1 MSQQQIAIYARVSSK
16 QQAEDGTIES
26 QLAALQHRVEQDGFH
41 LPEELTFVDEGYS
54 GANLVRPGLERLRD
68 LVALKGL
75 DCLYVHSPDRLARK
89 YAYQVLLVD
98 EFQRAGV
105 EVIFLNRELSETP
118 EDELLLQVQGI
129 IAEYERAKIL
139 ERCRRG
145 KRHAAQTGQ
154 VSVLSGAPYGYRYVT
169 KEEGGGQAR
178 YEVLPEEARVVRQIF
193 QWIGLERV
201 SIGDVCRR
209 LQKAGVRTRT
219 DKTIWDRS
227 AIWGMLKNPAYKGLA
242 AFGKTR
248 AGPMA
253 PRLRPQRGNP
263 PQPRRPVSI
272 TSVPE
277 EDWVLIPVPALVD
290 EALFDAVQL
299 QLEENR
305 KRSRQS
311 KRGAR
316 YLLQGLLVC
325 AHCQYAYYGK
335 PVSRK
340 SAKGQVR
347 DYAYY
352 RCIGTDAYR
361 FGGERICDNIQVRT
375 DILDQLVWHE
385 VCTLLEEPQ
394 RLEQEYQRRL
404 QAPSKEGEDLAA
416 LEVRIVKVRR
426 GVARLID
433 SYAEGFIEKQ
443 EFEPRIRRLR
453 QRLADLQAQAQQITD
468 EVARQAELRLV
479 ITRLEQFALKVSGGL
494 AEANWSTKRELIRTL
509 VKRVEIGK
517 EVNVVFR
524 VASDPFDLGPE
535 RGSLQHRWRGQGASL
550 RRPFMALNA
559 YAVPHHPRFQKAP
572 DDPQQPLVAHMSG
585 QTGHEHIVIHSV
597 EKLLQVDIHYYA
609 PSFGY
614 ILRRLLYRL
623 MRVSPTSKSVARL
636 RKGRLQYPLQHLEHR
651 LLYQPVY
658 HRGYPQPPLP
668 ASWLLYF
675 LAKHRSRLIAPV
687 QQRPN
692 KLLPV
697 LLQPSVQLSNTHPVY
712 AGCSLVGLHPLVCS
726 VQVLT
731 LAHPFHQVAGQG
743 SSPGQRRGCL
753 PLLNRSRSGSAFAAR
768 AGAHA
773 AHLLLKEA

>member
-1 MSQQQIAIYARVSSK
+1 MNQQQVAIYARVSSK
-16 QQAEDGTIES
+16 QQADEGTVES
-26 QLAALQHRVEQDGFH
+26 QLTALRQRVEHDGFH
-41 LPEELTFVDEGYS
+41 LPGEFTFVDDGYS
-54 GANLVRPGLERLRD
+54 GANLIRPGLERLRD

-75 DCLYVHSPDRLARK
+75 DRLYVHSPDRLARK

-139 ERCRRG
+139 ERSRRG
-145 KRHAAQTGQ
+145 KRHAAQNGR
-154 VSVLSGAPYGYRYVT
+154 VSVLCGAPYGYRYVT

-178 YEVLPEEARVVRQIF
+178 YEVVPEEARVVRQIF
-193 QWIGLERV
+193 QWIGLDRV
-201 SIGDVCRR
+201 SIGETCRR
-209 LQKAGVRTRT
+209 LQKAGVHTRT
-219 DKTIWDRS
+219 GKTAWDRS
-227 AIWGMLKNPAYKGLA
+227 VIWGMLKNPAYKGLA

-248 AGPMA
+248 AGPMV
-253 PRLRPQRGNP
+253 PRLRPQRGHSL
-263 PQPRRPVSI
+263 QPRRPVSI
-272 TSVPE
+272 TPVPE
-277 EDWVLIPVPALVD
+277 EDWVFIPVPALVD

-305 KRSRQS
+305 KQARQS

-340 SAKGQVR
+340 SAKGKVR

-375 DILDQLVWHE
+375 DMLDQLVWHE

-404 QAPSKEGEDLAA
+404 QAPSQEGEDLAA

-468 EVARQAELRLV
+468 EVARQTELRLV
-479 ITRLEQFALKVSGGL
+479 ITRLEQFAAKVNGGL
-494 AEANWSTKRELIRTL
+494 AEAEWLTKRELIRTL

-517 EVNVVFR
+517 EEVNVVFR
-524 VASDPFDLGPE
+524 VAPDPFDLSPE
-535 RGSLQHRWRGQGASL
+535 RGSLQHRWRSHFAYLGEYDAGWSGTGTSMPIRSDAAAEDPEQGPPEPICGRFRGHRQHERAAGKRGST
-550 RRPFMALNA
+550 RHSRF
-559 YAVPHHPRFQKAP
+559 PRTTRI
-572 DDPQQPLVAHMSG
+572 DPIGHQDPSHAH
-585 QTGHEHIVIHSV
+585 Q
-597 EKLLQVDIHYYA
+597 
-609 PSFGY
+609 
-614 ILRRLLYRL
+614 
-623 MRVSPTSKSVARL
+623 
-636 RKGRLQYPLQHLEHR
+636 
-651 LLYQPVY
+651 
-658 HRGYPQPPLP
+658 
-668 ASWLLYF
+668 
-675 LAKHRSRLIAPV
+675 
-687 QQRPN
+687 
-692 KLLPV
+692 
-697 LLQPSVQLSNTHPVY
+697 
-712 AGCSLVGLHPLVCS
+712 
-726 VQVLT
+726 
-731 LAHPFHQVAGQG
+731 
-743 SSPGQRRGCL
+743 
-753 PLLNRSRSGSAFAAR
+753 
-768 AGAHA
+768 
-773 AHLLLKEA
+773 